1 MSKQHTTKESKHDS
15 AINNDSKP
23 QYNSNPFT
31 LSFNAFS
38 KLMQFNSGWGIA
50 LIAMSLL
57 SGLANLIQ
65 VFLDAAINS
74 DTAHAMT
81 IAQSTIQFGNIGL
94 PELSILIA
102 FFVFVLVITL
112 VAVVAGTAIGAF
124 IQGMFSYVA
133 LKSIEGHKVSFN
145 EAVDAVSKRFM
156 RLFLSNLLA
165 TLKIIGWTI
174 LFIIPGIIAGLR
186 YALLS
191 FVIMDEPIE
200 NKGIKTSHERVKLLT
215 RGRLMEVFGVNTVG
229 SLIPIVGGVITLAGG
244 GSLYRQLQVY
254 GDNNIEK
261 PKIHWLNYIG
271 IILIGVLVALV
282 SLLLILLL
290 VISIVSS

>member
-38 KLMQFNSGWGIA
+38 KFMQFNSGWGIA

-102 FFVFVLVITL
+102 FFVLVITL